1 MLELIFATTNP
12 AKLAQLAYVIEAT
25 QSPVR
30 LVSAWE
36 RYGDLA
42 RYLEQGPN
50 AASIAQHGA
59 LDIAQ
64 RVGRG
69 ATITAGALYALKCA
83 GYIHF
88 DRNARNARTILLPFG
103 ETVVHPAPQEGQRDA

>member
-1 MLELIFATTNP
+1 MYKNEWGSLE
-12 AKLAQLAYVIEAT
+12 
-25 QSPVR
+25 VR
-30 LVSAWE
+30 RAVWRE
-36 RYGDLA
+36 VTKT
-42 RYLEQGPN
+42 PC
-50 AASIAQHGA
+50 ASVT
-59 LDIAQ
+59 DIAQ